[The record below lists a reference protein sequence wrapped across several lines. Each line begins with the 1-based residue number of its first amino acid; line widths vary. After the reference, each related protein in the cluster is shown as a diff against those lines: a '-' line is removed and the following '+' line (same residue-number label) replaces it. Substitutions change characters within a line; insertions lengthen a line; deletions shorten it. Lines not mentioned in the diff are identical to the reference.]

1 MGLCASTTTVP
12 GAGVTSTSNSSHIS
26 SSPPTS
32 KRTQHSADDTGSS
45 SGHDVTRLRGSSG
58 ARSSNGSINGRDPS
72 LELEDDARAGRVGLR
87 NLGNTCYMNSA
98 LQCLSHTV
106 PLADYFLNCDW
117 REEINLDNPL
127 GTKGVLATTYADL
140 LDNLWRGEKAIFSPK
155 KFKKKLGQYN
165 EQFQGYDQHDSQEL
179 ITFLLDGLH
188 EDLNRVSKKP
198 YVEDPDGDGRPEE
211 IVAAES
217 WKGYLLRNKSIVV
230 DLFQGQ
236 LRSTLTCCECN
247 FKRVKFDPFM
257 YLSLPIP
264 SGNKPFDLDDCVNE
278 FSKEEELNGDAQWYC
293 PKCKTHVDA
302 RKKFDVW
309 KVPPVL
315 IVQLKRF
322 TYGKSGRP
330 KKKNTFVQFPTEAWN
345 IKRHVKS
352 PQREPPIYDLFAISN
367 HHGGFGSGHYTAY
380 AKGRNHGGRNGG
392 DVTWHHFNDSQFNA
406 IDDPSEVQ
414 TPDAYVLFYNKMTTV
429 RRNGDIKYS
438 RQSISLPHLWPH
450 LQQMDA
456 EEDEE
461 EVDETKTNGK
471 SRDLKHIGS
480 TAPNRM
486 TPQKVNV
493 GLRSRSVDWTEHTTT
508 DKQGN
513 ERKYYHS
520 ASTGVTTW
528 SKPLEFA

>member
-1 MGLCASTTTVP
+1 MGLCSSTNTTSIPTINHAHV
-12 GAGVTSTSNSSHIS
+12 A
-26 SSPPTS
+26 SSP
-32 KRTQHSADDTGSS
+32 KGKV
-45 SGHDVTRLRGSSG
+45 GHDVTRLRGSSE
-58 ARSSNGSINGRDPS
+58 ASSNGGRHSKGNIMGRDPS
-72 LELEDDARAGRVGLR
+72 LELNDEARAGQIGLK

-117 REEINLDNPL
+117 HEEINSKNPL
-127 GTKGVLATTYADL
+127 GTKGALATAYANL
-140 LDNLWRGEKAIFSPK
+140 LDHLWRGEQNVFAPK
-155 KFKKKLGQYN
+155 KFKKILGQYN
-165 EQFQGYDQHDSQEL
+165 EQFAGYDQHDSQEL

-198 YVEDPDGDGRPEE
+198 YVEDPEGDGRPEE
-211 IVAAES
+211 VVAAES

-236 LRSTLTCCECN
+236 LRSTLTCCECQYQ
-247 FKRVKFDPFM
+247 RVKFDPFM

-264 SGNKPFDLDDCVNE
+264 AGRGDFTLDDCVHE
-278 FSKEEELNGDAQWYC
+278 FSKEELLEDDAQWYC

-302 RKKFDVW
+302 RKKFDIW

-322 TYGKSGRP
+322 TYSSNGRP
-330 KKKNTFVQFPTEAWN
+330 KKMNTFVKFPTEKWN
-345 IKRHVKS
+345 VQQHVKS
-352 PQREPPIYDLFAISN
+352 PQREKPVYDLFAISN

-380 AKGRNHGGRNGG
+380 AKGRNHGGVNGG
-392 DVTWHHFNDSQFNA
+392 DVAWHHFNDSQFNHVEDA
-406 IDDPSEVQ
+406 SEVQ
-414 TPDAYVLFYNKMTTV
+414 TPDAYVLFYNKMTNV

-450 LQQMDA
+450 LQGIN
-456 EEDEE
+456 EEK
-461 EVDETKTNGK
+461 VDTTN
-471 SRDLKHIGS
+471 DQGS
-480 TAPNRM
+480 HLGSNAANRM

-493 GLRSRSVDWTEHTTT
+493 GLRSRSVDWTEHTTI
-508 DKQGN
+508 DDEGN

-520 ASTGVTTW
+520 AMSGVTTW
-528 SKPLEFA
+528 GKPDEFE